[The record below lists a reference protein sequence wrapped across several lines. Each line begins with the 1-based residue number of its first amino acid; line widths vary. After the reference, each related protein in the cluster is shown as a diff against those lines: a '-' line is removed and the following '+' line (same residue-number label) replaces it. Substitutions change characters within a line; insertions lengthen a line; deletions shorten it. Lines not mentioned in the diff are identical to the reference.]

1 MLGQHGEEGE
11 NERVVVVRSA
21 LMIDAILA
29 PLLHFVLEIL
39 LASGNLRLQLAKESG
54 EIGEILGGETGGRRL
69 CPTEKIG
76 GDGLQKWKNFQ
87 AKNKSISDGKPKPC

>member
-21 LMIDAILA
+21 LMVNAILA

-54 EIGEILGGETGGRRL
+54 EIGEILGGEAGGRRL
-69 CPTEKIG
+69 CQEE
-76 GDGLQKWKNFQ
+76 DR
-87 AKNKSISDGKPKPC
+87 GKEYPIN